1 MNRFCFLT
9 AFVFGLL
16 LLTASCG
23 DDDDTKQ
30 SEWRAR
36 NETTFKA
43 YLSNSAYSKLAT
55 LTGSGDTIVYKVL
68 EKGTGRR
75 VLFTD
80 VVNVTYTGQLAVND
94 SIFDTTD
101 GSSLE
106 NIGRSFNIADGV
118 IPGWRTALQYMSVG
132 DRWELV
138 VPYPLAYGEAGSK
151 SILPYS
157 TLKFDMKV
165 ISIKGE

>member
-94 SIFDTTD
+94 SIFDTTE
-101 GSSLE
+101 GTQQESSGRTFSVASGTI
-106 NIGRSFNIADGV
+106 IG
-118 IPGWRTALQYMSVG
+118 WHLALQYMDIG
-132 DRWELV
+132 DRWQIV
-138 VPYPLAYGEAGSK
+138 VPNTMAYGEKGTK
-151 SILPYS
+151 QIPPYS
-157 TLKFDMKV
+157 TLLFDMKV
-165 ISIKGE
+165 VSIAGE